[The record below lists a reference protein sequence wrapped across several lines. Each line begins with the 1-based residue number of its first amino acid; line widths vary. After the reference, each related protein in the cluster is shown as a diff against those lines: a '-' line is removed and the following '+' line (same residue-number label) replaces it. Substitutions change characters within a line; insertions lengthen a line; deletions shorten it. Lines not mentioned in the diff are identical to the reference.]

1 MSVHS
6 RSSSSGSEWTRSPSR
21 ASGASTRYR
30 DQRIPNTPAVNA
42 LLYFCCRNPKKVKS
56 VRVYET
62 TYDDDFETRSNA
74 SSWSSW
80 SSGKKNLEA
89 YFIES
94 RGMYYYA
101 DQGSQSPKKPKKPS
115 SSNGRGSRSSSH
127 RSGAPGPDP
136 WTKGRPNQAH
146 VSSEDEE
153 DFDDGSSDGSFV
165 EEDFAYQ
172 GGGGGGPFPGPGM
185 MPPYHGGPPPG
196 AFQPVYGGGPGGPP
210 PFHQFHHQ
218 PPPPPHGFPPR
229 MAGPVPPMPGP
240 PPPQADGHFVR
251 DPNGIQ
257 VFTG

>member
-6 RSSSSGSEWTRSPSR
+6 RSSSSGSDWTRSPSR
-21 ASGASTRYR
+21 ASGTSTRYR
-30 DQRIPNTPAVNA
+30 DQRIPDTPAVNA

-80 SSGKKNLEA
+80 SSGKKNLEV

-127 RSGAPGPDP
+127 RGGAPGPDP

-146 VSSEDEE
+146 VSSDEE

-172 GGGGGGPFPGPGM
+172 GGGSGGPFPGPGM
-185 MPPYHGGPPPG
+185 MPPHHGGPPPG

-240 PPPQADGHFVR
+240 PPPQAGGHFVR